1 MKTRSLLRRSTA
13 ALAAALLLAAC
24 PPRALA
30 ATQQELQ
37 QQMETAKEEY
47 EQAAEHQEQAE
58 EQVESEK
65 QHIASLE
72 GQAADIQA
80 QLSAI
85 YDELQQAKAER
96 DAAEGEAEAA
106 ARALEEK
113 QAEFDAQFAS
123 AQSQLRAIQKLQ
135 HGGSV
140 TLLSQAGNWFQALTC
155 GRVLDA
161 LMGYSSRL
169 LADLDAQARELDA
182 QRLEA
187 EAAAERARAA
197 QERLEASEASL
208 NETSAKLAAALQA
221 SNADLN
227 DYQAEAEAAAQL
239 TEVAKRAYQE
249 ATAALDNFARQQNE
263 KYSTPDLYCSLNFG
277 PPLASGFRI
286 SCYYGAPDGI
296 DGSHHNGTD
305 FAAPGGTPIYAVAD
319 GVVSAARSMRSYG
332 NCVQISHGTADDGNN
347 YATLY
352 AHMSSISVAEGQSV
366 SKGQTIGYVGN
377 TGDVVGRNGGY
388 HLHLE
393 LRINGSR
400 TDALSYIPY

>member
-58 EQVESEK
+58 EQVESTK
-65 QHIASLE
+65 QKITSLE

-96 DAAEGEAEAA
+96 DAAEG
-106 ARALEEK
+106 
-113 QAEFDAQFAS
+113 
-123 AQSQLRAIQKLQ
+123 
-135 HGGSV
+135 
-140 TLLSQAGNWFQALTC
+140 
-155 GRVLDA
+155 
-161 LMGYSSRL
+161 
-169 LADLDAQARELDA
+169 
-182 QRLEA
+182 
-187 EAAAERARAA
+187 
-197 QERLEASEASL
+197 
-208 NETSAKLAAALQA
+208 
-221 SNADLN
+221 
-227 DYQAEAEAAAQL
+227 EAEAAAQL

>member
-1 MKTRSLLRRSTA
+1 MSRPPSTRSRRRSRSKA
-13 ALAAALLLAAC
+13 QSSISPAW
-24 PPRALA
+24 
-30 ATQQELQ
+30 
-37 QQMETAKEEY
+37 
-47 EQAAEHQEQAE
+47 
-58 EQVESEK
+58 
-65 QHIASLE
+65 E
-72 GQAADIQA
+72 GQAAGIQA

-208 NETSAKLAAALQA
+208 NATSAKLAAALQA
-221 SNADLN
+221 SNADLS

-332 NCVQISHGTADDGNN
+332 KLRADQPRHGRRRQQLRHAVRAYVLDLGGRGPEREQGADHR
-347 YATLY
+347 LCRQ
-352 AHMSSISVAEGQSV
+352 H
-366 SKGQTIGYVGN
+366 
-377 TGDVVGRNGGY
+377 GR
-388 HLHLE
+388 
-393 LRINGSR
+393 RCR
-400 TDALSYIPY
+400 A

>member
-187 EAAAERARAA
+187 EAAA
-197 QERLEASEASL
+197 
-208 NETSAKLAAALQA
+208 LQA
-221 SNADLN
+221 SNADLS

>member
-58 EQVESEK
+58 EQVESTK

-80 QLSAI
+80 QLSVI

-208 NETSAKLAAALQA
+208 NATSAKLAAALQA
-221 SNADLN
+221 SNADLS

-347 YATLY
+347 YASLY
-352 AHMSSISVAEGQSV
+352 AHMASIAVSEGQTV
-366 SKGQTIGYVGN
+366 TKGQVIGYVGN
-377 TGDVVGRNGGY
+377 TGDVVGANGGY

-400 TDALSYIPY
+400 TDAMRYIPH

>member
-72 GQAADIQA
+72 GQAAGIQA

-221 SNADLN
+221 SNADLS

-347 YATLY
+347 YASLY
-352 AHMSSISVAEGQSV
+352 AHMASIAVSEGQTV
-366 SKGQTIGYVGN
+366 TKGQVIGYVGN
-377 TGDVVGRNGGY
+377 TGDVVGANGGY

-400 TDALSYIPY
+400 TDAMRYIPH

>member
-1 MKTRSLLRRSTA
+1 M
-13 ALAAALLLAAC
+13 
-24 PPRALA
+24 
-30 ATQQELQ
+30 
-37 QQMETAKEEY
+37 
-47 EQAAEHQEQAE
+47 
-58 EQVESEK
+58 
-65 QHIASLE
+65 
-72 GQAADIQA
+72 
-80 QLSAI
+80 
-85 YDELQQAKAER
+85 
-96 DAAEGEAEAA
+96 
-106 ARALEEK
+106 
-113 QAEFDAQFAS
+113 
-123 AQSQLRAIQKLQ
+123 
-135 HGGSV
+135 
-140 TLLSQAGNWFQALTC
+140 
-155 GRVLDA
+155 
-161 LMGYSSRL
+161 
-169 LADLDAQARELDA
+169 
-182 QRLEA
+182 
-187 EAAAERARAA
+187 
-197 QERLEASEASL
+197 
-208 NETSAKLAAALQA
+208 
-221 SNADLN
+221 
-227 DYQAEAEAAAQL
+227 
-239 TEVAKRAYQE
+239 AKRAYQE

>member
-1 MKTRSLLRRSTA
+1 MKTRSFLRRSRA

-58 EQVESEK
+58 EQVESAK

-72 GQAADIQA
+72 GQAAGIQA

-197 QERLEASEASL
+197 QERLEASEDSL

-221 SNADLN
+221 SNADLS

-249 ATAALDNFARQQNE
+249 ATAALDSFARQQNE